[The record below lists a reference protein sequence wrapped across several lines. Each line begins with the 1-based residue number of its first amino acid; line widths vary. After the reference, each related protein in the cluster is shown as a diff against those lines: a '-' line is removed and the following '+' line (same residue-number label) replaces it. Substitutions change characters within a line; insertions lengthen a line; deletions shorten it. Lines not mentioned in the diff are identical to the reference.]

1 MSTTGEAKPSQGP
14 KGPSA
19 CESGRPTRGRCGS
32 RFPYNEAD
40 R

>member
-1 MSTTGEAKPSQGP
+1 MSTTGEAKPNQGP
-14 KGPSA
+14 QGPSA

>member
-1 MSTTGEAKPSQGP
+1 MSTTGEAKPNQGP

-32 RFPYNEAD
+32 RFPYYEAD